1 MLKTRISFFQVP
13 NVLSLLSRKKD
24 YQDLI
29 SNLSNIFLDTT
40 DPVTLKN
47 CVTALTFLAKSGHTR
62 TDEALVCL
70 KETAVNTRSRLMLLL
85 KEKSEA
91 MGSDDQDFNVNERD
105 RERSICLCLRRLVIL
120 AKRWDLS
127 MLLSVSTDDTV
138 DDEELAILFNSI
150 AHFMLKEL
158 QIRRCI
164 ERDDAEDEVTF
175 EIPNIWQSDE
185 SIHMI
190 VAESLS
196 EGFDL
201 LMCIAMW
208 RTKNEVDHID
218 NGKVHTDDE
227 IREHILLLMR
237 DGLMRLI
244 FQCFE
249 HYILPDSDLIKVVS
263 KNQLDFS
270 IEVQDHA
277 LRTSGDL
284 RVLFPRD
291 WSTSASPLLAACA
304 LTDDSVM
311 LGACVR
317 FIRFRYDKVQSDDE
331 CTFIEQCD
339 RKLLLPSAR
348 GLASNWKTGNRK
360 SASIVLQ
367 RIHGDGKY
375 ARELAFAVTR
385 ILKRVCIFSVLFSY

>member
-1 MLKTRISFFQVP
+1 MNIHFLLVP
-13 NVLSLLSRKKD
+13 NVLSLTSRRKD

-29 SNLSNIFLDTT
+29 SNLSSIFLEST

-47 CVTALTFLAKSGHTR
+47 CITALTFLAKGEHTR
-62 TDEALVCL
+62 SDEALVCL
-70 KETAVNTRSRLMLLL
+70 KEAAVNIRSRVMLLL
-85 KEKSEA
+85 REKSEVT
-91 MGSDDQDFNVNERD
+91 GCDDQDSNASDLD
-105 RERSICLCLRRLVIL
+105 RERSICLCLRRLVVL

-127 MLLSVSTDDTV
+127 ILLSSSTGGTV
-138 DDEELAILFNSI
+138 DDEELAVLFNSI

-158 QIRRCI
+158 QIRRCL
-164 ERDDAEDEVTF
+164 EYDDAEDEVAF
-175 EIPNIWQSDE
+175 EIPKIWNQSDE
-185 SIHMI
+185 SIHVI

-208 RTKNEVDHID
+208 RMKKEVDHID
-218 NGKVHTDDE
+218 SGKVHTDEE
-227 IREHILLLMR
+227 IREHILILMR

-249 HYILPDSDLIKVVS
+249 HHILPDSDLIKVVS

-270 IEVQDHA
+270 IAVQYHA
-277 LRTSGDL
+277 VRTSGDL

-291 WSTSASPLLAACA
+291 WSKSTSPLLAACA

-311 LGACVR
+311 LGASVR
-317 FIRFRYDKVQSDDE
+317 FIRFLYDDVQSDDKF
-331 CTFIEQCD
+331 TNIEQRD

-360 SASIVLQ
+360 SASSILQ
-367 RIHGDGKY
+367 RLHGDGKY
-375 ARELAFAVTR
+375 ARELSLAFTR
-385 ILKRVCIFSVLFSY
+385 ILKRVRIVSELCRG